1 MAELIMHKP
10 KRIGILFF
18 LLSISRS
25 DFDCEAHAVGL
36 EEVDR
41 IGTWTRTLEFVK
53 PMLLGQ
59 DLSWKLHSDLSTL
72 KLKAKFVSSL
82 LFASV
87 LVQLT
92 TKQEYSTV
100 DDYFDKLQVL

>member
-82 LFASV
+82 LFAV

-92 TKQEYSTV
+92 LQNKNTV
-100 DDYFDKLQVL
+100 DNYFDKLQVL